1 MIVIQPFADVTQYLR
16 DFEKQ
21 LAEES
26 LKAVET
32 ASSRAVAVGEFS
44 LSMNEEFIT
53 GFLQVSDAAVTY
65 ILDSLT
71 SSRAQ

>member
-53 GFLQVSDAAVTY
+53 GFLQVSDAAVKY